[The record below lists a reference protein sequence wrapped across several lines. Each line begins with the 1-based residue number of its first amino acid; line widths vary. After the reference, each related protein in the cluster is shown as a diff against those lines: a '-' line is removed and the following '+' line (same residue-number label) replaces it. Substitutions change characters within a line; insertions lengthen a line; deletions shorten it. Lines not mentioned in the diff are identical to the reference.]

1 MKICAA
7 QTKPIKGDVFG
18 NIENHKKL
26 TDIALSNGAEII
38 VFPELS
44 ITGYEPEMAK
54 ELAFDETDARLDV
67 FQTISDDRN
76 AVICIGA
83 PVRNKTGVSI
93 SMFVFQPRRA
103 RRIYSKKYLHSSE
116 EEFFVSLESSPA
128 IVGDQPDIAF
138 AICYELKIPEHA
150 ENAFRVGAKVYL
162 ASVVESYDDIDG
174 AVQRL
179 SAIAEKY
186 SMTVLMANCVGR
198 TGIYDCAGRSAV
210 WNSAGKLV
218 GQLDETSEGIIIFD
232 TETREVTK
240 RTI

>member
-26 TDIALSNGAEII
+26 IDLALSNEAEMI

-54 ELAFDETDARLDV
+54 ELAFDEMDARLDV
-67 FQTISDDRN
+67 LQTISDDRN
-76 AVICIGA
+76 AIICIGA
-83 PVRNKTGVSI
+83 PARNRTGVSI

-103 RRIYSKKYLHSSE
+103 RQIYSKKYLHSSE
-116 EEFFVSLESSPA
+116 EEFFVSRESSPA
-128 IVGDQPDIAF
+128 IIGDKTNIAF

-150 ENAFRVGAKVYL
+150 ENAFRGGAKVYL
-162 ASVVESYDDIDG
+162 ASVVESCDAIDG

-179 SAIAEKY
+179 SAIAKKY

-198 TGIYDCAGRSAV
+198 TGIYVCAGKSSV
-210 WNSAGKLV
+210 WNDTGALV
-218 GQLDETSEGIIIFD
+218 GQLDETSEGVIIFD
-232 TETREVTK
+232 TETQELIE